1 MLQKE
6 IVSDKN
12 RRNSREGRRLNGI
25 VSLVERSLQWC
36 CCEAAR
42 SPWSLDS
49 VLSNG
54 SRFFIVQL
62 PGDKGGFFLLIR
74 GVNLQS

>member
-6 IVSDKN
+6 IVGDKN
-12 RRNSREGRRLNGI
+12 RRNSREGRRLNGV